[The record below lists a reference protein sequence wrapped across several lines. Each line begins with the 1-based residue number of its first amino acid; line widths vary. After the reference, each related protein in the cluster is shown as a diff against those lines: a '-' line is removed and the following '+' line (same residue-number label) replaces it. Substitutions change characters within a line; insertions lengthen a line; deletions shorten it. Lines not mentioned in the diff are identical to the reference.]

1 MIGKTSKP
9 VIEILTGS
17 LVSGAGSPRS
27 QIQSPRGLKSLDL
40 GAVGL
45 GIVAALEKSGSGR
58 DGIPAFFGR
67 NLARSSPIPVNFTK
81 NCCRS
86 RRETEE
92 MDRDSLEEY
101 TIVTCHGPNKSYT
114 KVYSDAA
121 EGGRKGDERA
131 PFRIG
136 SSKKSNRA
144 TVFQISPATGAEC
157 AGVPAP
163 DFLSSCDL
171 CNKKLHGK
179 DIYMYRGEKAFCST
193 ECRYRQ
199 MVMDERKEKCSAEAS
214 KPAAAAATEVAGSP
228 YGNGQMFTT
237 GILAI

>member
-1 MIGKTSKP
+1 MLGKTSKP

-17 LVSGAGSPRS
+17 LCSGAGSPRS

-45 GIVAALEKSGSGR
+45 GIVAALEKSGAGR
-58 DGIPAFFGR
+58 DGIPALFGR
-67 NLARSSPIPVNFTK
+67 NLTRSSPIPVNSPK

-86 RRETEE
+86 RREAEE
-92 MDRDSLEEY
+92 MQMDSLEEY

-121 EGGRKGDERA
+121 AEGGRKGDERA
-131 PFRIG
+131 PFRIQNG
-136 SSKKSNRA
+136 KKSNRA
-144 TVFQISPATGAEC
+144 AVFHISPARGVDTG
-157 AGVPAP
+157 GVPTP

-171 CNKKLHGK
+171 CQKKLHGK
-179 DIYMYRGEKAFCST
+179 DIYMYRGEKAFCSAD
-193 ECRYRQ
+193 CRYTQ

-214 KPAAAAATEVAGSP
+214 KPAAAAEVAGSP
-228 YGNGQMFTT
+228 YGNGQMFTA